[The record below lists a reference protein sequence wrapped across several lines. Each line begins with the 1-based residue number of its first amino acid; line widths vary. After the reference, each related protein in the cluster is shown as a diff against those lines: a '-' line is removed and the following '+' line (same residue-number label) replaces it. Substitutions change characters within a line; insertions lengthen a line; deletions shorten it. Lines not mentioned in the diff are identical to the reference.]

1 MERSNKL
8 SRQRVTL
15 VDVADRAGVSKSTV
29 SLVLQNDRRVKAAT
43 RVRVEAAIGALGY
56 VYNRKAAALRSAKPD
71 FVGVIVNDFGL
82 SYPALVAASLEGE
95 VFAAGLTPMLAG
107 CSDNLER
114 QSQLVQT
121 YREHN
126 VGGVILCPA
135 PETDCN
141 WLEGLRRNGCPV
153 VCVMREV
160 AYSNAPVVVADNEYG
175 IRLATQ
181 HLIDLGHRKIA
192 MLGGHSNTSDFHQ
205 RLNGYLSAMKDA
217 GISAPEGW
225 IVPMQQGRD
234 AGQAAM
240 AQLMATHSDV
250 TAVVCFS
257 DVLAYGVYRYCQEQ
271 GIVVGSDLAVV
282 GFDDNPDSRLVWPP
296 LTTVRV
302 SAEKIGQEAWQ
313 LMARYLAGEDVAG
326 ERRVIDVELV
336 VRNSCGSQ
344 SI

>member
-1 MERSNKL
+1 M
-8 SRQRVTL
+8 SRQKITL
-15 VDVADRAGVSKSTV
+15 LDVADRAGVSKSTV
-29 SLVLQNDRRVKAAT
+29 SLVLQNDERVKAET
-43 RVRVEAAIGALGY
+43 RDRVEDAIRALGY
-56 VYNRKAAALRSAKPD
+56 VYNRKAAALRSARPD

-82 SYPALVAASLEGE
+82 SYPAMVAANLESE

-107 CSDNLER
+107 CSDDLQR

-135 PETDCN
+135 PQTDSN
-141 WLEGLRRNGCPV
+141 WLETQRRNGCPV

-160 AYSNAPVVVADNEYG
+160 AFSQAPVVVADNKNG
-175 IRLATQ
+175 MQMATE
-181 HLIDLGHRKIA
+181 HLLSMGHRKIA
-192 MLGGHSNTSDFHQ
+192 MLGGHINTSDFHQ
-205 RLNGYLSAMKDA
+205 RLNGFLGAMQGAGLSV
-217 GISAPEGW
+217 PESW
-225 IVPMQQGRD
+225 IIPMQQGRD
-234 AGQAAM
+234 AGQMAM
-240 AQLMATHSDV
+240 AQLRSQATEV

-257 DVLAYGVYRYCQEQ
+257 DVLAYGVYRFCQEQ
-271 GIVVGSDLAVV
+271 GIRVGQDLAVV

-344 SI
+344 AD